1 MNLVVPQVLAFALGP
16 WEIIL
21 ILAVVMLLF
30 GAKKLPELAKGMG
43 KSMKEFK
50 KAINTDD
57 DEDQPGDK
65 PASPAASKNGAVKTT
80 KDN

>member
-1 MNLVVPQVLAFALGP
+1 MNFAVPQVLAFALGP

-30 GAKKLPELAKGMG
+30 GAKRLPELAKGMG

-50 KAINTDD
+50 KAMSTDD
-57 DEDQPGDK
+57 EPEEK
-65 PASPAASKNGAVKTT
+65 SETPPSKNGTDKAS
-80 KDN
+80 KDS

>member
-1 MNLVVPQVLAFALGP
+1 MNLVVPQVLAFSLGP

-50 KAINTDD
+50 KAVNTDD
-57 DEDQPGDK
+57 DDESTDK
-65 PASPAASKNGAVKTT
+65 TASKSGTEKTP
-80 KDN
+80 KDG

>member
-1 MNLVVPQVLAFALGP
+1 MNSFVPQVLAFSLGP

-57 DEDQPGDK
+57 DDEPGDK
-65 PASPAASKNGAVKTT
+65 PATSAESKNGTVKTT